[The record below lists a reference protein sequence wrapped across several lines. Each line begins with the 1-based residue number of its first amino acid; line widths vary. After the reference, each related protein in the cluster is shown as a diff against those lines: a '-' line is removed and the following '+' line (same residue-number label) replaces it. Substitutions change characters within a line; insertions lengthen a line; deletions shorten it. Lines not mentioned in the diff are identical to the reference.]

1 MSGGLVGVIVTLE
14 PELVAAEAR
23 RIAGCRSGPDPLPG
37 LAGGSLVGRT
47 TVVMEK
53 RVAKA
58 TLFSFPQC
66 PEISHYSN

>member
-1 MSGGLVGVIVTLE
+1 MGVIVTLE

-47 TVVMEK
+47 TVVLEGEA
-53 RVAKA
+53 RQRY
-58 TLFSFPQC
+58 L
-66 PEISHYSN
+66 